1 MVMASCNV
9 VILPRRSLF
18 AEGTASSLRQKSPD
32 LEITVIDPSD
42 PDALSRIRELD
53 PSVIIL
59 DSSDKTL
66 REFFQVDL
74 LLKALPHTR
83 IIQLDPEEDRVQILT
98 AEERPATCAADLI
111 SVIGWE
117 LSEQRA
123 DKTAAHATQGCK

>member
-32 LEITVIDPSD
+32 LEITVVDPSD
-42 PDALSRIRELD
+42 PDAISRIRELH
-53 PSVIIL
+53 PFVIIL

-74 LLKALPHTR
+74 LLKTFPDIR
-83 IIQLDPEEDRVQILT
+83 IIQLDPEEDRVQIVT
-98 AEERPATCAADLI
+98 AEERPASCADDLI
-111 SVIGWE
+111 SFIGCA
-117 LSEQRA
+117 LSDRRT
-123 DKTAAHATQGCK
+123 D